1 MSSVSFSLLWLFF
14 VNGSASKVGSGMLVA
29 SCYFG
34 KLMLNVDGTWC
45 CWGCHLSVG
54 VVVGMFSCAVAF
66 TCCCHH
72 CFCTTFCFV
81 LFSALL
87 LWWYDGTFTTLEAK
101 HKQMLTKFSSFL
113 LDAKAETDR
122 YSSDLKSMVCLRQ
135 WVMSCLVSCFLPIH
149 LIILLFTLMAGMTI
163 GKSVVSLWNLKPA
176 VISWHLLFSSSL

>member
-1 MSSVSFSLLWLFF
+1 MKCTRHP
-14 VNGSASKVGSGMLVA
+14 NGSACMATPLFFCPFNMFTPRATIFLLRHRLHVVCFFLVALVVFCEWFCLGGCSMLVA

-81 LFSALL
+81 FFCTVALMVR
-87 LWWYDGTFTTLEAK
+87 WYVYNIRSKAQANA
-101 HKQMLTKFSSFL
+101 HK
-113 LDAKAETDR
+113 
-122 YSSDLKSMVCLRQ
+122 
-135 WVMSCLVSCFLPIH
+135 I
-149 LIILLFTLMAGMTI
+149 
-163 GKSVVSLWNLKPA
+163 
-176 VISWHLLFSSSL
+176 